1 MQTNTVE
8 IHMQVNHS
16 SNNISKAT
24 GFTLIE
30 LMIVVVIIGIL
41 AAIAY
46 PSYNE
51 SVRKTQRS
59 DAKIKLS
66 EIAQILERCF
76 TELNEYDNTN
86 CPNVTGSPAAI
97 TAVPTDEGYYT
108 ISSTLLNDD
117 TFTLT
122 ATPVASGPQAA
133 DAKCATLTIK
143 HTGAK
148 EATGTDA
155 ANCW

>member
-1 MQTNTVE
+1 MQQKT
-8 IHMQVNHS
+8 
-16 SNNISKAT
+16 K

-30 LMIVVVIIGIL
+30 LMIAVVIIGIL

-59 DAKIKLS
+59 DAKVGLS
-66 EIAQILERCF
+66 EIAQVLERCF
-76 TELNEYDNTN
+76 TELNSYNSTS
-86 CPNVTGSPAAI
+86 CPVVGAGPAI
-97 TAVPTDEGYYT
+97 SENSDEGYYT
-108 ISSTLLNDD
+108 ITDTVLTST

-122 ATPVASGPQAA
+122 ATPVAGGPQAA
-133 DAKCATLTIK
+133 DAKCTTLTLA

-148 EATGTDA
+148 GATGSGADPVSD
-155 ANCW
+155 CW